1 MYADIHQDIYISNY
15 FLHNY
20 DDSRDYRGYY
30 YGEFII
36 MSNCFDCKFW
46 EEVERDMGCVY
57 GTCINPLRGDT
68 EEPVEI
74 TDCPYWEAVE

>member
-1 MYADIHQDIYISNY
+1 
-15 FLHNY
+15 
-20 DDSRDYRGYY
+20 
-30 YGEFII
+30 

-46 EEVERDMGCVY
+46 EEVERDIGCVY
-57 GTCINPLRGDT
+57 GTCINPLREDT